1 VNAGRP
7 KVVFDCNVFV
17 QALTSER
24 GPAAECLRLFE
35 AGRFTLCV
43 SPATLRELRAVL
55 RYPGVRDRS
64 LELTDERIDA
74 FVDRIAYRANV
85 LRRVRHV
92 FDYPRAHQ
100 DEPYIDLVVAV
111 NADYLVSRDKDLLS
125 LQTGHSQVCKRFRQL
140 TRPLRVL
147 TPVEFLAAVSAVDPE
162 SGA

>member
-1 VNAGRP
+1 VNVGRP

-17 QALTSER
+17 QGLTSER

-35 AGRFTLCV
+35 ARRFTLYV

-55 RYPGVRDRS
+55 RYPAVRDLS
-64 LELTDERIDA
+64 PSLTDARIDA
-74 FVDRIAYRANV
+74 FVDRIAYSAAV

-111 NADYLVSRDKDLLS
+111 KADYLVSRDKDLLS
-125 LQTGHSQVCKRFRQL
+125 LMTVHSPAGKRFRQL

-147 TPVEFLAAVSAVDPE
+147 TPVEFLTVLSSTAA
-162 SGA
+162 